1 MLVGDFMIDDTNY
14 ADCLTLYNFNHVDK
28 IKGKESFSYIFND
41 NINYIRSLYNR
52 GKIRNITYDT
62 IQKTILC
69 GSIYLGYDLFVC
81 PHCGNESIVPHKC
94 HSKLCTSCGTKE
106 AKLRAAHISSI
117 ALDAKHRH
125 IVFTISK
132 HLGGYFIKDRSLLN
146 LLFIAAR
153 NTLACIFN
161 DAKYRKIK
169 KKKIYL
175 KKNKCP
181 YSYKNDRNKIVFGSV
196 LTLHTFGRD
205 LKWNPHIHC
214 LISEGGYSDDGFW
227 RNVKHFDYTFL
238 RNAFRTALLNEMESK
253 IGSSFKKVK
262 AKCYREHQQGF
273 YVYAKPNLCDPRIVV
288 KYIGRYLG
296 RPVIATS
303 RIDKY
308 DGEMVTFHY
317 NRHEDEQ
324 YIEETIPAMEFIQ
337 RLIRH
342 IPEKHFKMIRYGG
355 IYARHREI
363 DSKLYRAISKSKHHI
378 YRSFNQWRTAILS
391 SFGYDPLVCPDCQH
405 RMEFLELYFNHQRVS
420 LEEMYEKVMSK
431 SRGKRSSA

>member
-28 IKGKESFSYIFND
+28 IKGKKSFSYIFND

-132 HLGGYFIKDRSLLN
+132 HLGGYFIKDKSLLN
-146 LLFIAAR
+146 LLFIAVR
-153 NTLACIFN
+153 NTLACVFN

-169 KKKIYL
+169 MKKLFI
-175 KKNKCP
+175 KKSKCP

-205 LKWNPHIHC
+205 LKWNP
-214 LISEGGYSDDGFW
+214 IS
-227 RNVKHFDYTFL
+227 
-238 RNAFRTALLNEMESK
+238 TALFVKKLLIPKK
-253 IGSSFKKVK
+253 IK
-262 AKCYREHQQGF
+262 
-273 YVYAKPNLCDPRIVV
+273 
-288 KYIGRYLG
+288 
-296 RPVIATS
+296 
-303 RIDKY
+303 
-308 DGEMVTFHY
+308 
-317 NRHEDEQ
+317 
-324 YIEETIPAMEFIQ
+324 
-337 RLIRH
+337 
-342 IPEKHFKMIRYGG
+342 
-355 IYARHREI
+355 
-363 DSKLYRAISKSKHHI
+363 
-378 YRSFNQWRTAILS
+378 
-391 SFGYDPLVCPDCQH
+391 
-405 RMEFLELYFNHQRVS
+405 
-420 LEEMYEKVMSK
+420 
-431 SRGKRSSA
+431 